1 MNLFYTSDIQGDLAF
16 LPVEEARHCVQVLRK
31 KLGDQ
36 LHFVDGK
43 GGFYTGE
50 IIEAGKKSC
59 GLRIQKQQLA
69 YHKRDFRL
77 HLAIAPTKNIARL
90 EWFLEKAT
98 EIGIDEITPILC
110 QRSERKNIRLDR
122 LEKVLVS
129 AMKQSLKA
137 YLPKLNELTNL
148 KVFLEQSRPATTQL
162 FIAHC
167 DYEENSD
174 LHQNYQ
180 AGNDVTILIGPEG
193 DFSESEVQLA
203 HAKGF
208 KSVLM
213 GKARLRTE
221 TAGLV
226 ACHTINFLNELR

>member
-129 AMKQSLKA
+129 AMKQ
-137 YLPKLNELTNL
+137 
-148 KVFLEQSRPATTQL
+148 
-162 FIAHC
+162 
-167 DYEENSD
+167 
-174 LHQNYQ
+174 
-180 AGNDVTILIGPEG
+180 
-193 DFSESEVQLA
+193 
-203 HAKGF
+203 
-208 KSVLM
+208 
-213 GKARLRTE
+213 
-221 TAGLV
+221 
-226 ACHTINFLNELR
+226 

>member
-1 MNLFYTSDIQGDLAF
+1 M
-16 LPVEEARHCVQVLRK
+16 
-31 KLGDQ
+31 
-36 LHFVDGK
+36 
-43 GGFYTGE
+43 
-50 IIEAGKKSC
+50 
-59 GLRIQKQQLA
+59 
-69 YHKRDFRL
+69 
-77 HLAIAPTKNIARL
+77 
-90 EWFLEKAT
+90 
-98 EIGIDEITPILC
+98 
-110 QRSERKNIRLDR
+110 
-122 LEKVLVS
+122 
-129 AMKQSLKA
+129 
-137 YLPKLNELTNL
+137 NELTNL